1 MSRALIVDAGAV
13 AVAAGPVETTV
24 VAGAGSTFT
33 VRNQS
38 LASGCRL
45 LDVFYAGAA
54 VGEVRVVSPKIVPVA
69 NGIRIQTPLG
79 TNFGL
84 LGGPP
89 YQDLT
94 PQDNLV
100 VSVNGT
106 AADVNMAGIQ
116 TYYDDL
122 PGSAMQLK
130 MPGDVLGVT
139 EYVFGW
145 PVAAEAGATAGDQKG
160 KVITT
165 TVDSSDANRW
175 YAVLG
180 YIVDIACGLVGI
192 SGVDTSQLFVGGPG
206 CLDPYKTRNYF
217 ADLSM
222 ASGLPCVPL
231 FNAANKANTNVV
243 AVDYAA
249 NTAPNVTLI
258 LAELNANY
266 QP

>member
-1 MSRALIVDAGAV
+1 MPPALIVDAGAI

-33 VRNQS
+33 VRNQALS
-38 LASGCRL
+38 SNVAL

-54 VGEVRVVSPKIVPVA
+54 VGEVRIVSPKLVPVS

-79 TNFGL
+79 TNPGL
-84 LGGPP
+84 LPGPP
-89 YQDLT
+89 FQALT
-94 PQDNLV
+94 PQDNLT

-116 TYYDDL
+116 SYYDDL

-130 MPGDVLGVT
+130 MPGDVLGST

-145 PVAAEAGATAGDQKG
+145 PVAAVAGAIAGNQAST
-160 KVITT
+160 VITT

-180 YIVDIACGLVGI
+180 YVVDIACGLVGI

-206 CLDPYKTRNYF
+206 TLKSEYTRTYF

-222 ASGLPCVPL
+222 RTGKPCVPL

-249 NTAPNVTLI
+249 STAPHVTLL
-258 LAELNANY
+258 LAELNATY